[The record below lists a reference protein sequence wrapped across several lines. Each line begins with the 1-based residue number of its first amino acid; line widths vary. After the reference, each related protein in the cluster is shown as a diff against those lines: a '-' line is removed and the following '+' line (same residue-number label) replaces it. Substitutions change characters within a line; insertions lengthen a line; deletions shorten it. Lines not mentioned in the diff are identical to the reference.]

1 MTLNEICRSLV
12 AADSSVSNTSLEISQ
27 TLSLLAQQLNLNCQ
41 ISEEWVEGQSQ
52 SNVLIYPKGVETLTS
67 NHQYLLLANHLDTP
81 NPGPLALWKRHQGNP
96 FQLAIEDQTL
106 FGLGIAE
113 NKADIAAKLFALQQ
127 FGDISNPKQTIPIWL
142 GVFGHQSGMK
152 GMQRW
157 LKKNQLP
164 IKFCLLGAPTQL
176 KYVLNINGY
185 ARVDIVMPFSP
196 EEAHS
201 RHLQTLEESTSTSS
215 RLFRGQSQ
223 TGLDFDQST
232 NLIRD
237 VIEYFKKLPENTTL
251 IDLDGGT
258 QFNTEPNQILT
269 EIDLSGD
276 VPTPMIKRLIE
287 LFDSFSILHQELKKD
302 THSHF
307 QPPHLSFH
315 IGTLRTTD
323 NHLRLSG
330 IVRIPPHITDKQ
342 IQNWELDAQS
352 ICYKLQAN
360 LVTSEF
366 KTCYQL
372 NPNDS
377 IIQSAHQVMKQISI
391 PYAVDSFYM
400 SNEACLLGRKNI
412 STLIMGPGAAD
423 QNLHTPNEH
432 VTIKDLITASEIYS
446 SWIKEEC
453 V

>member
-1 MTLNEICRSLV
+1 MTLTEICRALV
-12 AADSSVSNTSLEISQ
+12 AADSTVSNTSLEITQ
-27 TLSLLAQQLNLNCQ
+27 TLCSLAQQLNLNYQ
-41 ISEEWVEGQSQ
+41 VFEEWVDGQNQ
-52 SNVLIYPKGVETLTS
+52 SNILIFPNYLQKLSST
-67 NHQYLLLANHLDTP
+67 NDYLLLANHLDTP
-81 NPGPLALWKRHQGNP
+81 NSGPLALWKRHQGNP

-113 NKADIAAKLFALQQ
+113 NKADIAAKLFALHQ
-127 FGDISNPKQTIPIWL
+127 FSEISSSSKTIPIWL

-157 LKKNQLP
+157 LKKNHLP
-164 IKFCLLGAPTQL
+164 IKRCLLGAPTQL
-176 KYVLNINGY
+176 SYVLNINGY
-185 ARVDIVMPFSP
+185 AKVDILMPFSP
-196 EEAHS
+196 EEAHL
-201 RHLQTLEESTSTSS
+201 RYLQTLEESTSTSS
-215 RLFRGQSQ
+215 RLFRGLSQ
-223 TGLDFDQST
+223 TGLDFDQSS

-237 VIEYFKKLPENTTL
+237 VINYFKKLPENTTL

-276 VPTPMIKRLIE
+276 LKTPMITRLIQ
-287 LFDSFSILHQELKKD
+287 LFEEFSQLHQEFKKD
-302 THSHF
+302 LQPTF

-315 IGTLRTTD
+315 IGTLRTTES
-323 NHLRLSG
+323 HLRLSG
-330 IVRIPPHITDKQ
+330 IVRIPPHISDPQ
-342 IQNWELDAQS
+342 IQKWEQAAQT
-352 ICYKLQAN
+352 ICHKLQAN

-372 NPNDS
+372 NPNDE
-377 IIQSAHQVMKQISI
+377 IINKAQNIMNQLSI
-391 PYAVDSFYM
+391 PFKMDSYFM
-400 SNEACLLGRKNI
+400 SNEACLIGRKQI
-412 STLIMGPGAAD
+412 STLIFGPGAAD

-432 VTIKDLITASEIYS
+432 VTIKDLITASQVYT

>member
-12 AADSSVSNTSLEISQ
+12 AADSSLSNNNLEITQ
-27 TLSLLAQQLNLNCQ
+27 TLIALADQLGLQ
-41 ISEEWVEGQSQ
+41 VEISEEWVEGQSQ
-52 SNVLIYPKGVETLTS
+52 NNVLIYPQGVTELS
-67 NHQYLLLANHLDTP
+67 QHHEYLLMANHLDTP

-96 FQLAIEDQTL
+96 FQLVIEDQTL

-113 NKADIAAKLFALQQ
+113 NKADIAAKLFALQDFKLSAKSQ
-127 FGDISNPKQTIPIWL
+127 KLIPIWL
-142 GVFGHQSGMK
+142 GVFGHQSGLK

-157 LKKNQLP
+157 LKKNHLP
-164 IKFCLLGAPTQL
+164 IKHCLLGAPTQL
-176 KYVLNINGY
+176 KYVHNINGY
-185 ARVDIVMPFSP
+185 ARVDIVMPFSS
-196 EEAHS
+196 EETHN
-201 RHLQTLEESTSTSS
+201 RQIQTLEESTSTSS

-223 TGLDFDQST
+223 TGLDFEQSS

-237 VIEYFKKLPENTTL
+237 VINYFKKLPENTTL

-258 QFNTEPNQILT
+258 QFNTEPNQILS
-269 EIDLSGD
+269 EIDLSGE
-276 VPTPMIKRLIE
+276 VKNPMIKRLIT
-287 LFDSFSILHQELKKD
+287 LFDKFSDLHQELKKE
-302 THSHF
+302 THSNF

-315 IGTLRTTD
+315 IGSLRTNE

-330 IVRIPPHITDKQ
+330 IVRIPPHISDQQ
-342 IQNWELDAQS
+342 IQNWELAAQS
-352 ICYKLQAN
+352 ICQQVQAQ

-372 NPNDS
+372 NPENPIVS
-377 IIQSAHQVMKQISI
+377 RAQQVMNGLSL
-391 PYAVDSFYM
+391 PYQVDSYYM

-412 STLIMGPGAAD
+412 STLIVGPGAAD

-432 VTIKDLITASEIYS
+432 VTIKELKTASEIYAG
-446 SWIKEEC
+446 WIKEEC